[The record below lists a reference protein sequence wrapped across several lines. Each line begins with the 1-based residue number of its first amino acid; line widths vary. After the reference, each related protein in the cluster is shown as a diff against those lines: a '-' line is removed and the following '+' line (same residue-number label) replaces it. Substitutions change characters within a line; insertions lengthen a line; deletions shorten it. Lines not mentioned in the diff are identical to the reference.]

1 MISNDMFT
9 VEQIKAA
16 HAKVKSGADFPAYI
30 KEIKGLG
37 LIRYEFMV
45 VDGSINYYGDSNY
58 KVRAPAIY
66 SLKNIWTNAESL
78 LLLQIIKEHQQ
89 SQSDFLTFCQLA
101 ADAGVQKWVVDTQR
115 MLCTYYSLHGEE
127 MVAEPIPQ

>member
-1 MISNDMFT
+1 MFT

-45 VDGSINYYGDSNY
+45 ADGTIDYYGAGNY
-58 KVRAPAIY
+58 KVSAPAIY
-66 SLKNIWTNAESL
+66 PARPISNNAQPMLLKKNIE
-78 LLLQIIKEHQQ
+78 EHQQ
-89 SQSDFLTFCQLA
+89 GQSDFLTFCQLA
-101 ADAGVQKWVVDTQR
+101 ADAGVQKWVVDTQT
-115 MLCTYYSLHGEE
+115 MLCIYYNLDGNE
-127 MVAEPIPQ
+127 MIAEPIPQ